1 MSAVPHYPIA
11 SLGDMYPLELKGT
24 YHHRDVLQAAFT
36 LEDASDNE
44 EFFIDVTLVPEPDNP
59 HSSSGS
65 AISVRW
71 RDRVIGYVPSGES
84 QEYAQLRR
92 VAASGYDAA
101 TTARIWSN
109 VGWKGDREFW
119 ARVAVP
125 PTDLLLPLNNP
136 PADGYVLLPVG
147 AKIQVTKESDHI
159 DYLADFVPPSGKGQ
173 ILVSLHRFEAGKTKT
188 WEGVEVRLDG
198 ERVGELSKVSSE
210 KFVPTIRHFDD
221 LGLTTLA
228 RAEIKGSSIA
238 AEIVLMAA
246 RAHELDEDLLAT
258 VETRSLPRLIEYE
271 ADPNEYEE
279 VPRYQARDS
288 EELRPKSRRE
298 SEVRDVQAEESVAR
312 EDYTVPAAT
321 PQPEPMPA
329 VPEPMPQGGPHQHAA
344 PAGPYGEP
352 GPQSF
357 YAAPAVGAPAREQVN
372 LTVAWVLWVLLGLL
386 GGHRYYLGNIGI
398 AILQTLTIGGLGI
411 WWVIDAFLLTG
422 RVRAINEGRA
432 PRVKF

>member
-11 SLGDMYPLELKGT
+11 SLGNMYPLELKGT

-119 ARVAVP
+119 VRVAVP

-147 AKIQVTKESDHI
+147 TKVQVTKESDHI
-159 DYLADFVPPSGKGQ
+159 DYLTDFVPPSGKGQ
-173 ILVSLHRFEAGKTKT
+173 ILVSLHRFDAGKTKK

-228 RAEIKGSSIA
+228 RAKIEGSSIA
-238 AEIVLMAA
+238 AEVVLLAA

-298 SEVRDVQAEESVAR
+298 SKVRDVQAEETVER
-312 EDYTVPAAT
+312 EDYAVPTAA
-321 PQPEPMPA
+321 PQHEPMSA
-329 VPEPMPQGGPHQHAA
+329 ETEPMLHGVPRHAA
-344 PAGPYGEP
+344 PAEPYAQP
-352 GPQSF
+352 GSQSF
-357 YAAPAVGAPAREQVN
+357 YAAPSAGSAPVREQVS
-372 LTVAWVLWVLLGLL
+372 LTVTWVLWVLLGLV
-386 GGHRYYLGNIGI
+386 GGHRYYLGNFGI
-398 AILQTLTIGGLGI
+398 AILQTLTIGGAGI
-411 WWVIDAFLLTG
+411 WWIIDAFLLTG
-422 RVRAINEGRA
+422 RVRAINEGQE